1 MDYYKVSVARVEEE
15 YWTKAELMNYL
26 NKDISLLDNESVV
39 DIDAIS
45 QEEDQKGKAEEIR
58 VSREQSGR
66 GFLNPPLL
74 CHVSAY
80 IALTLLKE
88 YVSL

>member
-1 MDYYKVSVARVEEE
+1 MDYYKVSVACVEDE

-45 QEEDQKGKAEEIR
+45 QEEYQKGKAEEIR
-58 VSREQSGR
+58 VSRE
-66 GFLNPPLL
+66 
-74 CHVSAY
+74 
-80 IALTLLKE
+80 
-88 YVSL
+88 

>member
-26 NKDISLLDNESVV
+26 NKDISLLGNESVV

-45 QEEDQKGKAEEIR
+45 QEEYQKGKAEEIR
-58 VSREQSGR
+58 VSRE
-66 GFLNPPLL
+66 
-74 CHVSAY
+74 
-80 IALTLLKE
+80 
-88 YVSL
+88 

>member
-15 YWTKAELMNYL
+15 YWTKVELMNYL

-45 QEEDQKGKAEEIR
+45 QEEYQKGKAEEIR
-58 VSREQSGR
+58 ISRE
-66 GFLNPPLL
+66 
-74 CHVSAY
+74 
-80 IALTLLKE
+80 
-88 YVSL
+88 